1 MKNIKQYTAA
11 ENFQIMKEKYSF
23 RKKKLFETDVNN
35 SFVTIARTT
44 TSCLKKK
51 NRESTNKS
59 STMGININYIYFE
72 E

>member
-1 MKNIKQYTAA
+1 MKNIKQYTTA

-44 TSCLKKK
+44 TSCLRKKI
-51 NRESTNKS
+51 ESQPTNLQQWVL
-59 STMGININYIYFE
+59 T
-72 E
+72 